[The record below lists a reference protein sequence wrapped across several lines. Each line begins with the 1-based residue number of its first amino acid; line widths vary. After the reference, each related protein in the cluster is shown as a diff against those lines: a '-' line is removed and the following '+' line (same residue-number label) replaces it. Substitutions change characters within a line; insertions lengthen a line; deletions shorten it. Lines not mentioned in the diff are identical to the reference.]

1 MTASWLN
8 KPGDFIVNR
17 TSSVSRALLQRLNI
31 SRHTVILSAVFML
44 LFAMMYSA
52 ERVRVFLPV
61 RHAAWWVNDQCV
73 FRFMYRSFAEPDS
86 FYKDIVLVL
95 IDDDSLKNFSSK
107 WPLSRMVYAQ
117 LLNLLN
123 EEQARVVGL
132 DLVFAG
138 RGDAQEDEALRQA
151 IHAFKGDVVLS
162 YYVSKNNLPITISET
177 VRDKAHIAFVNTP
190 MSSDGVARYIETY
203 KQHPFVGYSFSMKM
217 AALFLKAEPVIGQQE
232 IRLGKHQIP
241 LNGRNMFLLQY
252 FQPKLHNLQ
261 EGVAVISL
269 LEVLQKRYPA
279 RLFKDKIV
287 LVGPQ
292 AKIIQD
298 YHYTPLGKLP
308 GVFVHL
314 NALLNILN
322 DRVVSTPFDIFPL
335 GAFAGA
341 AVLLWAFSGA
351 FLLRAWVFAVGYL
364 LALFWGNILTAR
376 FLNLTFDFGSVA
388 VFVLLGLG
396 MLGVYKY
403 ILFLL
408 SVRSAHD
415 KAVRDPFHGLF
426 IFNYF
431 CFKVSLE
438 KDRINLGRERYL
450 ACIMLENL
458 KRESKKTGFA
468 KLKKTWER
476 ITISLQKRPFSFW
489 GTYQEDKIVGFVS
502 LGKKEQDEFFKS
514 LRGVL
519 ENYFAIEGVAI
530 RVKIGFRQLVKT
542 DFFLH
547 FAEIIP
553 WYFAKLETE
562 KEPLVEFTLEM
573 LPTKVNGTA
582 HHEVMGNIEDN
593 IDHKN
598 KQLLD
603 LVEELK
609 TEQKNREEA
618 YFELFRSLVAALEA
632 KDEYTKGHSSR
643 VSDYAVMLAQKLNLP
658 DEEVDK
664 IRKAGTMHDVGKIGL
679 PDAILHKRGRLTD
692 EEYVIVKKHAQM
704 GANIIA
710 PVRYFE
716 NILPYILHHHE
727 RHDGKGY
734 PQGLSGLDIPLGAR
748 IMAIADVF
756 DALTTARDYKPA
768 FTVQAAVA
776 EMRRVKGAQFD
787 PELVEVFVQA
797 LIEKGLFI

>member
-1 MTASWLN
+1 MRN
-8 KPGDFIVNR
+8 KISNFAGSILR
-17 TSSVSRALLQRLNI
+17 RLKI
-31 SRHTVILSAVFML
+31 SRHTAILVVAFVILSGVIHKAETVRFL
-44 LFAMMYSA
+44 LP
-52 ERVRVFLPV
+52 L
-61 RHAAWWVNDQCV
+61 RHAAWWINDQCV
-73 FRFMYRSFAEPDS
+73 FRFIYRTFTEPDS

-107 WPLSRMVYAQ
+107 WPLSRVVYAQ
-117 LLNLLN
+117 LLNQLN
-123 EEQARVVGL
+123 EEGARIVGL

-138 RGDAQEDEALRQA
+138 RGDVQEDEALRQA
-151 IHAFKGDVVLS
+151 IHDFKGDVVLS
-162 YYVSKNNLPITISET
+162 YYVSKNDMPISISET
-177 VRDKAHIAFVNTP
+177 VRDKAHIAFVNTT
-190 MSSDGVARYIETY
+190 MSSDGVARYSETY
-203 KQHPFVGYSFSMKM
+203 RKYPFLGYSFSLQI
-217 AALFLKAEPVIGQQE
+217 ASLFLKKEPIIGGQE
-232 IRLGKHQIP
+232 IILGAHHIP
-241 LNGRNMFLLQY
+241 LNNRNMFLLQY
-252 FQPKLHNLQ
+252 FQPKLHDLQ
-261 EGVAVISL
+261 GEGVTVLSL
-269 LEVLQKRYPA
+269 WEVLRKSYPA
-279 RLFKDKIV
+279 HLFKNKIV
-287 LVGPQ
+287 IVGPQ

-322 DRVVSTPFDIFPL
+322 DRVISTPFDIVPL
-335 GAFAGA
+335 GAFVGML
-341 AVLLWAFSGA
+341 VLLWAFAGSS
-351 FLLRAWVFAVGYL
+351 LLRAWVLAVGYL
-364 LALFWGNILTAR
+364 LALFWGNIFTVR
-376 FLNLTFDFGSVA
+376 FFNTTYDFGSVA
-388 VFVLLGLG
+388 VFIILGLW
-396 MLGVYKY
+396 MLGAYKY
-403 ILFLL
+403 ILFLI

-450 ACIMLENL
+450 VCIMLDNL

-502 LGKKEQDEFFKS
+502 LGRKEQEEFFKS
-514 LRGVL
+514 LRGVI
-519 ENYFAIEGVAI
+519 ENYFAIEGVTV
-530 RVKIGFRQLVKT
+530 RVKIGYRQLVKA

-553 WYFAKLETE
+553 WYFTKLETE
-562 KEPLVEFTLEM
+562 KDPVVEFTTEM
-573 LPTKVNGTA
+573 LPTRLNGVE
-582 HHEVMGNIEDN
+582 HHELFGNIEDN

-598 KQLLD
+598 KRLLE

-609 TEQKNREEA
+609 TEQRYREEA

-643 VSDYAVMLAQKLNLP
+643 VSDYAVMLAQKLNLA
-658 DEEVDK
+658 EEEIDK

-734 PQGLSGLDIPLGAR
+734 PQGLSGKDIPLGAR

-768 FTVQAAVA
+768 FSVHDAVA
-776 EMRRVKGAQFD
+776 EMRRVKGVQFD